1 MQIEEQISNYH
12 LRLLFDFLSFLFL
25 VAFMGPLFIQ
35 YPFPPPPYYI
45 RLPGIIGFTGIS
57 IPINPTEAFSN
68 ISDWDSF
75 IDFCMGLDHFY
86 MGFAVG
92 VAVQYEDEIH

>member
-1 MQIEEQISNYH
+1 MTRGFNKESKGVWSSYQQVFRE
-12 LRLLFDFLSFLFL
+12 
-25 VAFMGPLFIQ
+25 
-35 YPFPPPPYYI
+35 PPPYYI

-57 IPINPTEAFSN
+57 IPINPTEALSN

-92 VAVQYEDEIH
+92 VAVQYENEIH